1 MHVWEKGK
9 LDELRAALELAT
21 EEELQDLT
29 AILFSRK
36 FNPLDYLQTPEP
48 VEVQSQNRQAWLDTI
63 EERFCFLAA
72 DGITVLRGR
81 SQQITYR
88 EALVG
93 VCKYL
98 KIPYSD
104 DLTTV
109 DLEAEVFLH
118 LLGKVWKKL
127 PAGEKIKL
135 TQKVQQQLIKSE
147 LKKPLPLALQ
157 KDPLGLIF
165 KGGSAIALTSVIQPM
180 LLRQITRQ
188 FATHF
193 ATYQVA
199 RQAAIK
205 GGTAAAAHLLKFDS
219 VHGRWQPE
227 VETAGEDRFL
237 IDQQPLGFSSHSA
250 PDQVPWEALGID
262 LVLECSCKFRTSE
275 RLEAYFKRGVKKV
288 IVAAPVKQGA
298 LNVVM
303 GITDHLYNP
312 NEHHLLSAASC
323 TTN

>member
-98 KIPYSD
+98 KIPYPD

-199 RQAAIK
+199 RQAAIT
-205 GGTAAAAHLLKFDS
+205 GTNAAAKQFQGYA
-219 VHGRWQPE
+219 
-227 VETAGEDRFL
+227 TA
-237 IDQQPLGFSSHSA
+237 
-250 PDQVPWEALGID
+250 QVA
-262 LVLECSCKFRTSE
+262 R
-275 RLEAYFKRGVKKV
+275 RGM
-288 IVAAPVKQGA
+288 A
-298 LNVVM
+298 M
-303 GITDHLYNP
+303 
-312 NEHHLLSAASC
+312 SAARYGAVRSIFAFVGPVMWAWFFADLGWRAIA
-323 TTN
+323 TNYGRIIPAVFALAQIRLTREECWEMA

>member
-1 MHVWEKGK
+1 MHVREKGK

-72 DGITVLRGR
+72 DGMTVLRGK

-199 RQAAIK
+199 RQAAIT
-205 GGTAAAAHLLKFDS
+205 GTNA
-219 VHGRWQPE
+219 
-227 VETAGEDRFL
+227 TAKQFQGYATAQLAR
-237 IDQQPLGFSSHSA
+237 
-250 PDQVPWEALGID
+250 
-262 LVLECSCKFRTSE
+262 
-275 RLEAYFKRGVKKV
+275 RGM
-288 IVAAPVKQGA
+288 A
-298 LNVVM
+298 M
-303 GITDHLYNP
+303 
-312 NEHHLLSAASC
+312 SAARYGAVRSIFAFVGPVMWAWFFADLGWRAIA
-323 TTN
+323 TNYGRIIPAVFALAQIRLTREECWEMA